1 MKNVKIIFA
10 FCDSEIM
17 IFTTSKIRIIPVGVF
32 NGRRS
37 QCNGTPQATDG
48 I

>member
-1 MKNVKIIFA
+1 MFVNRLL
-10 FCDSEIM
+10 
-17 IFTTSKIRIIPVGVF
+17 TTNNIRMIPVGVF

-37 QCNGTPQATDG
+37 QCNGTPHDADG